1 MLKWL
6 CESCNEYRPY
16 TQENCR
22 CTQNSESMFGDN
34 WDEEGPEV
42 TEAIRTRQT
51 NAPRLGSTVLPQNTW

>member
-34 WDEEGPEV
+34 WDEEERDV
-42 TEAIRTRQT
+42 TETKRRT
-51 NAPRLGSTVLPQNTW
+51 NAQRRPSTVLPHNAW